1 MLIINDKSMAV
12 NDRCVLIDRL
22 SWLYRDEGVFC
33 LSLEV
38 CDGEGDGDDLECEK
52 TS

>member
-1 MLIINDKSMAV
+1 MLIIDDKYMAV
-12 NDRCVLIDRL
+12 DDGCVLMDRV
-22 SWLYRDEGVFC
+22 SWLYRDGGVFC
-33 LSLEV
+33 FSLEV